1 MTKRQVQHVVDNY
14 RTYSGVLAV
23 LGTAGSSARAAL
35 WPETG
40 EAAQQDSS
48 DKQQYLDDIK
58 RLEDRINLR
67 EAATQQCW
75 KCEFRE
81 REKQQEQ
88 LERLLEEMA
97 VKSTP
102 TPFSIFENA
111 STEFTNKVTSMTEEK
126 VFSADVVSR

>member
-35 WPETG
+35 WPEAGTIP
-40 EAAQQDSS
+40 QDSS

-67 EAATQQCW
+67 EAATHQCW

-88 LERLLEEMA
+88 LERLLEEMSI
-97 VKSTP
+97 KSTP
-102 TPFSIFENA
+102 VPFSLFENA
-111 STEFTNKVTSMTEEK
+111 STEFTNKVTLMTEEK
-126 VFSADVVSR
+126 AFSADVVSR